1 MANPRAGLAIFIVIV
16 IAIIIGFVMWWAG
29 GYTMMAS
36 VGAAAFL
43 GAILLAISFA
53 IVMKLDLEAWT
64 VHRGLGNAFAFRNDM
79 IALSVFF
86 WIFVIISFII
96 LGIYVFTDKRIDGNL
111 PIAAT
116 QSF

>member
-29 GYTMMAS
+29 GYTVMSS

-53 IVMKLDLEAWT
+53 IIMKLDAEAWV
-64 VHRGLGNAFAFRNDM
+64 VHPNLGNAFAFRNDAV
-79 IALSVFF
+79 ALTVFF
-86 WIFVIISFII
+86 WIFVLIAFII
-96 LGIYVFTDKRIDGNL
+96 LGIYVFTDKRIEGEL
-111 PIAAT
+111 PVAR
-116 QSF
+116 F